1 MYNYALWWTKQYL
14 TICFLGELFRT
25 RIPKTVKNDKEKGG
39 SRKVKGKKK
48 RKIGSIAQQRRP
60 GIRFKF
66 LSQATNLSSCL
77 SRRLSKFT
85 RAPDI
90 KLCIVSFS
98 CDGIARSLKLV
109 AKYSE
114 RIRTPFTGNTIL
126 ILIKL

>member
-1 MYNYALWWTKQYL
+1 MTKKKVEVEKL
-14 TICFLGELFRT
+14 
-25 RIPKTVKNDKEKGG
+25 KE
-39 SRKVKGKKK
+39 KK

-85 RAPDI
+85 HAPDI

-109 AKYSE
+109 AKYSALLSLAT
-114 RIRTPFTGNTIL
+114 RS
-126 ILIKL
+126 

>member
-1 MYNYALWWTKQYL
+1 MT
-14 TICFLGELFRT
+14 ELFPI
-25 RIPKTVKNDKEKGG
+25 RIPKTIRNVKEKGR
-39 SRKVKGKKK
+39 SRKVKGKK
-48 RKIGSIAQQRRP
+48 IGNIAQQRKSE
-60 GIRFKF
+60 IRFKF

>member
-1 MYNYALWWTKQYL
+1 MT
-14 TICFLGELFRT
+14 ELFPI
-25 RIPKTVKNDKEKGG
+25 RIPKTIRNVKEKGG

-48 RKIGSIAQQRRP
+48 IGSIAQQRKSE
-60 GIRFKF
+60 IRFKF